1 MDNFLQALEEAG
13 IIDETRLKEL
23 PAEVLQNPKTLE
35 EEVLRRR
42 WAEEETLLE
51 VKSRLLSIPILR
63 ITGREIPANV
73 LTTIPEETA
82 RRYRIIPIER
92 RGGELTMGMVD
103 PEDVEAREALKFAAV
118 QEKFTPVIYLISAS
132 DLEQALRQYRTL
144 GKEVGTALE
153 ELESELAQEAAE
165 RLKPEEPL
173 GEISAEAPITK
184 VVAIIIRHAVEG
196 GASDIHLEP
205 LEDRT
210 RVRFRIDGILHS
222 SIFLPAKIHPAIVA
236 RVKILSNLK
245 IDETRIPQDGR
256 FHTNIGG
263 RKIDFRVSSFP
274 TPNGEKVVLRI
285 LDPSAGVS
293 TFEELGLIGRNVGVY
308 TRAIQKPFG
317 LILLTGPTGSGKSTT
332 LYTTLLA
339 VNSEEVNIVTL
350 EDPVEYFIPGISQSQ
365 IRPEIDYTFA
375 TGLRSILRQDPDI
388 IMVGE
393 IRDKETAGLATHAA
407 LTGHIVFSTLHTN
420 DAIGI
425 IPRLVNMGVEPY
437 LIPPTLAAGAA
448 QRLVRRLCQ
457 ECVKPV
463 EISSSQKKL
472 IDGFLANISEKERQA
487 YGLKPPDKLFVSPG
501 CQACGNKGTKGRI
514 AIYEVFEM
522 TRELEELVLAETL
535 SETKLAEEAHRQGMI
550 TMKEDGIMKALK
562 GLVSLEEV
570 LRAVEE

>member
-1 MDNFLQALEEAG
+1 MNDFLNALQEAG
-13 IIDETRLKEL
+13 IIDEARLKEL
-23 PAEVLQNPKTLE
+23 PSEALQNPKALE
-35 EEVLRRR
+35 EELLRRGFT
-42 WAEEETLLE
+42 EESVLVEI
-51 VKSRLLSIPILR
+51 KSRLLNIPVLNIS
-63 ITGREIPANV
+63 GREILPQTLLIV
-73 LTTIPEETA
+73 PEETA
-82 RRYRIIPIER
+82 RRYRFIPIEK
-92 RGGELTMGMVD
+92 RGEELMVGMVD
-103 PEDVEAREALKFAAV
+103 PEDVDAREALKFVAV
-118 QEKFTPVIYLISAS
+118 QEKFTPVIYLILAS
-132 DLEQALRQYRTL
+132 DLEAALRQYRTL

-153 ELESELAQEAAE
+153 ELETELAQEAAE
-165 RLKPEEPL
+165 RGETEETVK
-173 GEISAEAPITK
+173 EISAEAPITK
-184 VVAIIIRHAVEG
+184 VVAVIIRHAVEG
-196 GASDIHLEP
+196 GASDIHIEP

-222 SIFLPAKIHPAIVA
+222 SIFLPLKTHLAIVA

-256 FHTNIGG
+256 FHTNIAG

-293 TFEELGLIGRNVGVY
+293 TFEELGLIGRNVEVY

-317 LILLTGPTGSGKSTT
+317 LILITGPTGSGKSTT
-332 LYTTLLA
+332 LYATLMA

-350 EDPVEYFIPGISQSQ
+350 EDPVEYFIQGISQSQ
-365 IRPEIDYTFA
+365 IRPEIGYSFA
-375 TGLRSILRQDPDI
+375 SGLRSILRQDPDI

-437 LIPPTLAAGAA
+437 LIPPTIAVGVA

-457 ECVKPV
+457 ECRKEI

-472 IDGFLANISEKERQA
+472 IDDVLAGVSEKERQA
-487 YGLKPPDKLFVSPG
+487 YGLKPPYKLFTSPG
-501 CQACGNKGTKGRI
+501 CTVCGNKGTKGRI
-514 AIYEVFEM
+514 AIYEAFEM
-522 TRELEELVLAETL
+522 TKELEALVLAETL
-535 SETKLAEEAHRQGMI
+535 SETKLAEEARRQGMI

-562 GLVSLEEV
+562 GLISFEEV